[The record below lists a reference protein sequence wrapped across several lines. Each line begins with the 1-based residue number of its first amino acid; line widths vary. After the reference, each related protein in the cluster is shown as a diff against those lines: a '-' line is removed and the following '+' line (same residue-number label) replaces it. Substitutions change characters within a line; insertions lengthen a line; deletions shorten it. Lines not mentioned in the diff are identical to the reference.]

1 MKNQTY
7 KTKEYKDVIKLE
19 GKIKKLIGKGK
30 DDEIGKLKKQ
40 IVELI
45 KKDLEWNDGD
55 WGKFND
61 WI

>member
-1 MKNQTY
+1 M
-7 KTKEYKDVIKLE
+7 
-19 GKIKKLIGKGK
+19 KKLIGKGK
-30 DDEIGKLKKQ
+30 DDEIGELKKQ